1 MSRWIVDAL
10 PAGVILLGLVIVVV
24 GGAVLSQK
32 YIRRR
37 FPALTGE
44 DHNDVIRFTYG
55 FIGFVYAFFVGF
67 VVSSMWGQISTAD
80 ANARTEGAAAV
91 EMARALH
98 VFDRADSDRVRQALL
113 DYSTAGIAEWDRAG
127 DVSSVEADKA
137 LARLHTAY
145 QQVQATTDIQKTYL
159 ATSNSNLDKMSQART
174 VRLLTARGDTGPPW
188 PAVGGHLHHQR
199 HGPGRRDRLRS
210 REARHALPDGGD
222 RRCHRRQQPVPHL
235 ELSHPYVGDIATSPD
250 PLHEVVRVLGQPA
263 P

>member
-37 FPALTGE
+37 FPALSGE

-188 PAVGGHLHHQR
+188 PLWAVIFITSGMVLGAAIVY
-199 HGPGRRDRLRS
+199 GV
-210 REARHALPDGGD
+210 EK
-222 RRCHRRQQPVPHL
+222 PVMHYPMVAIVGVIVASNLFLIL